1 MEDRPS
7 FYEFLTANS
16 KITKREANK
25 TPKVYIAISWLV
37 LLFTNAALLW
47 AGWNYAVVH
56 LFGTNPATYAQ
67 CILLYL
73 VAKILT
79 RGLFSVE

>member
-16 KITKREANK
+16 KISKKEEK
-25 TPKVYIAISWLV
+25 KIHPIYIAISWLII
-37 LLFTNAALLW
+37 LFTNSALLW
-47 AGWNYAVVH
+47 VAWNYSVVY
-56 LFGTNPATYAQ
+56 LFGFNPASYMQ
-67 CILLYL
+67 SILLYIA
-73 VAKILT
+73 AKILT